1 LRRLLTLCVNAALEP
16 ESNEE
21 ESDMGKL
28 LGFAAG
34 IAAVVITAPAS
45 AGTPE
50 EAFVGIPNANPAVGF
65 SGQPAPGFA
74 GSGANFG
81 VGIHVGAGDWHSGDH
96 RFNRRHGGGT
106 SSNGI
111 WVNGGQ
117 WALHNNQS
125 FKSDSYNDWWH
136 DQPWRSQPA
145 WVRNN
150 TACRAYWSGG
160 GWRC

>member
-1 LRRLLTLCVNAALEP
+1 M
-16 ESNEE
+16 ESNKEE
-21 ESDMGKL
+21 IAMSKL
-28 LGFAAG
+28 LLG
-34 IAAVVITAPAS
+34 IAASIAAIGIAAPAA

-50 EAFVGIPNANPAVGF
+50 EPFVGY
-65 SGQPAPGFA
+65 PGAKGDLGTFA
-74 GSGANFG
+74 GGGFHVG
-81 VGIHVGAGDWHSGDH
+81 VGQSGFGQHRRDRRSGD
-96 RFNRRHGGGT
+96 GG
-106 SSNGI
+106 GI

-117 WALHNNQS
+117 WAQYNNQS

-150 TACRAYWSGG
+150 QSCRQYWSGG

>member
-1 LRRLLTLCVNAALEP
+1 
-16 ESNEE
+16 
-21 ESDMGKL
+21 MGKL
-28 LGFAAG
+28 LLG
-34 IAAVVITAPAS
+34 IAASIAAIAIAAAPAA

-50 EAFVGIPNANPAVGF
+50 EPFVGYPAAKGAVGTF
-65 SGQPAPGFA
+65 AGGGFHVGIGQPGF
-74 GSGANFG
+74 
-81 VGIHVGAGDWHSGDH
+81 GDH
-96 RFNRRHGGGT
+96 RRGGDGG
-106 SSNGI
+106 GI

-117 WALHNNQS
+117 WAQYNNQS

-150 TACRAYWSGG
+150 TSCRAYWSGG